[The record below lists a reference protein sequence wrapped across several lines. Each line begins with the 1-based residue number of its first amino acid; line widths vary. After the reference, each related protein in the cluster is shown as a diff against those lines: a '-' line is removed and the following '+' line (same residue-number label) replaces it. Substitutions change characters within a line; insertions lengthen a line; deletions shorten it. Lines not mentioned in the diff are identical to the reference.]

1 MVVGIVLTLGAVVLP
16 FTLREIEQR
25 REAEAFDRF
34 GLLCRMARADAR
46 ASGVPVVLRV
56 DEDGRILE
64 ARRLDPRS
72 DAMPSSMDSDPERG
86 FLPSNETDE
95 DASTPIPAAWARLEL
110 PEGCRCEPPPDP
122 ESFDAFAPIEDAF
135 GESATPLG
143 LDPPGEEASPA
154 WEAATRLVLFL
165 PDGAAVSARIF
176 GVRTSQGWRPIE
188 IEPYGGRPSVGEILD
203 PEAVDLEAEW
213 SSDDDLP
220 DESASTDL
228 DGVGPDRASDRQPE
242 ADPDRDWERDWERD
256 GEDDLERDAGSSNG
270 IGEAPA

>member
-56 DEDGRILE
+56 DEVGRILE

-72 DAMPSSMDSDPERG
+72 DAMPSPMDSDPASG

-122 ESFDAFAPIEDAF
+122 ESFDAFAPIDDAF

-143 LDPPGEEASPA
+143 LDLPGDEASPA
-154 WEAATRLVLFL
+154 WEATTRLVLFL
-165 PDGAAVSARIF
+165 PDGAAVSARTF

-203 PEAVDLEAEW
+203 PDAVDLEAEW
-213 SSDDDLP
+213 SSDDPGP
-220 DESASTDL
+220 DESEPFDVDAAE
-228 DGVGPDRASDRQPE
+228 PA
-242 ADPDRDWERDWERD
+242 RDSEP
-256 GEDDLERDAGSSNG
+256 DLERDAGSSTG
-270 IGEAPA
+270 TGEVPA